1 MKSIETIRKD
11 CDLTQNEMAQELGMS
26 KRSYINKI
34 DGESGWTLSELVN
47 ISKLCDDEIELKVG
61 IDTYGIKI
69 TKKSDK

>member
-1 MKSIETIRKD
+1 MKDIETIRKD
-11 CDLTQNEMAQELGMS
+11 CNLTQNEMAQELGMS

-69 TKKSDK
+69 TKIKC

>member
-1 MKSIETIRKD
+1 MKDIETIRKD

-69 TKKSDK
+69 TKIK

>member
-1 MKSIETIRKD
+1 MKDIETIRKE

-47 ISKLCDDEIELKVG
+47 ISKLSDDEIELKVG

-69 TKKSDK
+69 TKK

>member
-1 MKSIETIRKD
+1 MKDIETIRKD
-11 CDLTQNEMAQELGMS
+11 CNLTQNEMAQELGMS

-69 TKKSDK
+69 TKIK

>member
-1 MKSIETIRKD
+1 MKDIETIRKE

-47 ISKLCDDEIELKVG
+47 ISKLSDDEIELKVG

-69 TKKSDK
+69 TKKW

>member
-1 MKSIETIRKD
+1 MKDIETIRKE
-11 CDLTQNEMAQELGMS
+11 CNLTQNEMAQELGMS

-69 TKKSDK
+69 TKIK